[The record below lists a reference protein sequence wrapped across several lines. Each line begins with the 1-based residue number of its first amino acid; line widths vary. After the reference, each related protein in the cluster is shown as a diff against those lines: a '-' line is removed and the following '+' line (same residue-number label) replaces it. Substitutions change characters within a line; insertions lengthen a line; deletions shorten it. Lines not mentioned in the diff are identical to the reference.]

1 MSAKRRLTGQK
12 QILHKNSGLKKYFC
26 NTCAKKNFLLKPAGF
41 EKSFLILKFAQHLYL
56 NRISN
61 DHAAMYR
68 YSKTRE
74 LEEMG
79 NRRRDKKNKIAQKNV
94 H

>member
-26 NTCAKKNFLLKPAGF
+26 NTCAKKIFLLKPAGF
-41 EKSFLILKFAQHLYL
+41 EESFLILKFSQHLYL
-56 NRISN
+56 IRTSN
-61 DHAAMYR
+61 DHVGMRR

-74 LEEMG
+74 SDEMG
-79 NRRRDKKNKIAQKNV
+79 NRMRDKQIKNAQKNV

>member
-1 MSAKRRLTGQK
+1 
-12 QILHKNSGLKKYFC
+12 
-26 NTCAKKNFLLKPAGF
+26 
-41 EKSFLILKFAQHLYL
+41 LKFAQHLYL

-79 NRRRDKKNKIAQKNV
+79 NWRRDKKIKNAQKNV
-94 H
+94 HCCTLFCASGFYPNVSYTTVQDLFALIKIFIMQLSYCRYDQI